1 MRVTTGDFVNGVFRV
16 ARSCKSAELQ
26 AMLHLE
32 DELCLVR
39 ASSLEVERGVRQLPQ
54 QKPRE
59 VTGQVVAL
67 IVMDSRD
74 LRDRATSI
82 CATISGARVRG
93 TRWSE
98 RFYDSNCDEA
108 ER

>member
-1 MRVTTGDFVNGVFRV
+1 MPRESFFAGGGAWRSSV
-16 ARSCKSAELQ
+16 AFA
-26 AMLHLE
+26 
-32 DELCLVR
+32 
-39 ASSLEVERGVRQLPQ
+39 G
-54 QKPRE
+54 E